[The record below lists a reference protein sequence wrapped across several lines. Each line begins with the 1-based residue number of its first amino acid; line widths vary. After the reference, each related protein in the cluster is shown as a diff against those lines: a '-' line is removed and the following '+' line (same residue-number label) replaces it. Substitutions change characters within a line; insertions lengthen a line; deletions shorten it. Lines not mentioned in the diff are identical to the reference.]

1 MILRNMET
9 GLQDDRRGFILGV
22 VILSA
27 MVLAIFLFSY
37 NTMVRRQN
45 IRAHHEKIGEVAG
58 MLALAGANL
67 LAEQIQTA
75 GDTFIDAA
83 AASLKTSA
91 DTAPLVAPDPTG
103 LLAKVTADY
112 HAYLQTMT
120 ELEPRPICRRM
131 EVSFDEMEQINPDT
145 TPQQLQDGRDPVEKM
160 GYLNITCA
168 VEYQG
173 LARKARVRR
182 QFRIVSMVPGPFARF
197 TLFVPYTPSYT
208 SYNGLGVVYN
218 GKLDPGYTHP
228 FPPPGLR
235 LDAPLKVFNGTDSMA
250 AGSPVTHADLEHR
263 GWIFLGPSHDT
274 SIPGQVLLRLPSGYN
289 NAAGGNFLISKA
301 ITNAA
306 GKLVLPPENI
316 LDPAAFALPTTT
328 GVSAAIH
335 GIYQGFFTAEEN
347 TPGVITP
354 GPVASKG
361 YWSLPNP
368 GDSAATWLM
377 PFGENDEPS
386 RTLVVGP
393 VLAGLLK
400 FYMLKDTTVPPTDTA
415 YWSVCIR
422 RKLDTSPDATLV
434 YDKTAQVNTPDSVSP
449 AVPAYQDVFRAS
461 PSDPAGKEGLTNL
474 SRVSPFSF
482 LPGPTCAGVAFN
494 ALFDFMNYTS
504 AYPNPLSG
512 SAALAGVVLRSLVP
526 GAADLNAAVPPG
538 LHPWSTGFEIRF
550 REGNSVDD
558 LFFQGDL
565 VDLAMT
571 AANLPGRVSHIVDL
585 SSCANQAQENQLF
598 ANTLFTKITAAED
611 PAHAGWWRP
620 RRKGVF
626 YIRRRPSP
634 DQPLGIPSA
643 GIPGLWLDQNMMIII
658 DRGDL
663 AITNTI
669 LSPLTGGAPEKLL
682 TLAALGGNLILDT
695 DKPVHAYLAAQK
707 KGPGGGRGGG
717 KLLCGSSNAPR
728 RMDIFG
734 GVAVWEMG
742 MYPDDG
748 STRTTMTD
756 FTGGGR
762 IRYNPRFNPSS
773 PGYAAARE
781 FLPED
786 KPSSLEI
793 SGDD

>member
-1 MILRNMET
+1 MLVGDMVT
-9 GLQDDRRGFILGV
+9 GLRDARRGFVLGV

-67 LAEQIQTA
+67 LAEQIQAA
-75 GDTFIDAA
+75 GDTFIDNA
-83 AASLKTSA
+83 AASLKNTA
-91 DTAPLVAPDPTG
+91 DTAPFVAPDPTG

-112 HAYLQTMT
+112 HAYLQAID

-131 EVSFDEMEQINPDT
+131 EVSFDDMAQINPDT
-145 TPQQLQDGRDPVEKM
+145 TPQQMQDGRDPVEKT

-218 GKLDPGYTHP
+218 GKVDPGYTHP
-228 FPPPGLR
+228 FPPSGIHLN
-235 LDAPLKVFNGTDSMA
+235 APLKIINGTDSIS
-250 AGSPVTHADLEHR
+250 AGSPATNADLQNR

-274 SIPGQVLLRLPSGYN
+274 SLPGQVLLRIPSGYA
-289 NAAGGNFLISKA
+289 NAAGGNFMFSKA
-301 ITNAA
+301 IVNAA

-316 LDPAAFALPTTT
+316 VDPAAFAIPTTI
-328 GVSAAIH
+328 GIPVAIH

-354 GPVASKG
+354 APVAAKG
-361 YWSLPNP
+361 FWSLPNP
-368 GDSAATWLM
+368 GDSAASWLL

-386 RTLVVGP
+386 RTLMVGP
-393 VLAGLLK
+393 VLAGFLK
-400 FYMLKDTTVPPTDTA
+400 FFMLKEPSLSSADPA
-415 YWSVCIR
+415 YWSVCIK
-422 RKLDTSPDATLV
+422 RKLETSPDASLV
-434 YDKTAQVNTPDSVSP
+434 YDKTAQVNAPDAVAP
-449 AVPAYQDVFRAS
+449 AVPAYQDVFKAA
-461 PSDPAGKEGLTNL
+461 PGDPAGKEGLANL
-474 SRVSPFSF
+474 SRVSPAAFV
-482 LPGPTCAGVAFN
+482 PGATSAGVAFN

-504 AYPNPLSG
+504 NYPSFLSG
-512 SAALAGVVLRSLVP
+512 SAALAGVVQRSLVP
-526 GAADLNAAVPPG
+526 GAADMGGTLPPG
-538 LHPWSTGFEIRF
+538 LHPWETSFEIRF
-550 REGNSVDD
+550 REGNSSDD
-558 LFFQGDL
+558 LFFQGNL

-571 AANLPGRVSHIVDL
+571 KDNLPGRVSHIVDL
-585 SSCANQAQENQLF
+585 SGCANQTEENQLF
-598 ANTLFTKITAAED
+598 ANTLFAKITASED
-611 PAHAGWWRP
+611 AAHAGWWKP

-626 YIRRRPSP
+626 YIRRRNAPG
-634 DQPLGIPSA
+634 QPLAVPTAGVPGI
-643 GIPGLWLDQNMMIII
+643 WLNQNMMIIT

-663 AITNTI
+663 SIGNTI
-669 LSPLTGGAPEKLL
+669 VAPMAGDAPEKLL
-682 TLAALGGNLILDT
+682 SLAALGGNIILDT
-695 DKPVHAYLAAQK
+695 DKPVHAYLLAQR

-717 KLLCGSSNAPR
+717 KLLCGSSNGQR

-734 GVAVWEMG
+734 GLAVWEIG
-742 MYPDDG
+742 LYPDDS

-756 FTGGGR
+756 FTGGGK
-762 IRYNPRFNPSS
+762 IRYNPRFNPSA
-773 PGYAAARE
+773 PGYAASRE